1 MSVCDACMDGVYG
14 IWLLNSH
21 LRINDP
27 GYGVNEFSVEDM
39 CVQMGGDVEDHD
51 CWAKVQTLTQEGLML
66 HCACACH

>member
-14 IWLLNSH
+14 VWLFNDYLG
-21 LRINDP
+21 LNDP
-27 GYGVNEFSVEDM
+27 GYSVEDM